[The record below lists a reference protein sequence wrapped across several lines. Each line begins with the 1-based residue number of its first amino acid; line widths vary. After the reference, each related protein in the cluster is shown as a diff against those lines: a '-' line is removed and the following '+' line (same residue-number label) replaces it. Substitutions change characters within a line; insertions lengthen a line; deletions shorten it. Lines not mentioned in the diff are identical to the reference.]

1 MDDLDDNPSEE
12 LIPSDV
18 HTFSKS
24 DKADLL
30 SSIVGVVWIHAL
42 ISVIVLDV
50 KRTGKVRK

>member
-1 MDDLDDNPSEE
+1 MDELDDNPSEE
-12 LIPSDV
+12 LIPLDI

-30 SSIVGVVWIHAL
+30 SSIVGVILDSCVDQ
-42 ISVIVLDV
+42 SVLAV